1 MKNRI
6 LYIALFGIQAN
17 LVSCQMQSNDPYV
30 QSIKRVR
37 FSKDSMLKVS
47 DQSPFDMKGK
57 RELIALEYYEPDTTY
72 RVTATLNLFL
82 HPDSVK
88 MQVTN
93 NSRDEDYFKLGNI
106 SFNLKGHACK
116 LSVYQSAKMMA
127 DPQYKTDLFC
137 PFTDETNGKG
147 THEGGR
153 FLEMTQVAGSNKVT
167 ADFNN
172 CYNPYCAYNN
182 GYTCP
187 IPPEE
192 NHLDF
197 KVEAGEKDF
206 KQEDVTLFK

>member
-127 DPQYKTDLFC
+127 DPQY
-137 PFTDETNGKG
+137 
-147 THEGGR
+147 
-153 FLEMTQVAGSNKVT
+153 
-167 ADFNN
+167 
-172 CYNPYCAYNN
+172 
-182 GYTCP
+182 
-187 IPPEE
+187 
-192 NHLDF
+192 
-197 KVEAGEKDF
+197 
-206 KQEDVTLFK
+206 